1 MKLESGMK
9 INGLPWTVYLFMGF
23 EVLLLILTMILVLLI
38 IKYIRSIP
46 KKDRDPYIVWS
57 FVMVALA
64 VSDRLIVNFMNY
76 GFAFAYS
83 GYTEEIST
91 AQQGV

>member
-1 MKLESGMK
+1 MKLESGVK
-9 INGLPWTVYLFMGF
+9 FNALPWTVYLFMGF
-23 EVLLLILTMILVLLI
+23 EVLLLILTLTLVVLI
-38 IKYIRSIP
+38 IKYIRSVD
-46 KKDRDPYIVWS
+46 KKERDPYIVWS
-57 FVMVALA
+57 FIMVALA

-91 AQQGV
+91 A